1 MLDRSKVAIIAPTWR
16 EHYRTILA
24 KLMVHAA
31 GPGTGPV
38 RAGPVL
44 PPPDQWKLSKVMQVL
59 AEARAPEARQPEE
72 VWKALAE
79 AELPRKVHSVVR
91 SILWKKLPLGER
103 MHRMQMAES
112 DSCPLCNRLEDHEH
126 RVKKCP
132 YLDQPIQ
139 LLRDLY
145 KPVKTPQGIRVEP
158 SRLCLDKPEL
168 SLQWEQGIFMW
179 SAVAALWRYRCEV

>member
-1 MLDRSKVAIIAPTWR
+1 MIRIQDLLKDGALDESKVASIAPTWR
-16 EHYRTILA
+16 GHYRALIS
-24 KLMVHAA
+24 KLMVYA
-31 GPGTGPV
+31 TGPSEGPA

-44 PPPDQWKLSKVMQVL
+44 PPTDQWKVSRVIAAL
-59 AEARAPEARQPEE
+59 AEARAPEARQSEE

-112 DSCPLCNRLEDHEH
+112 DKCPLCNHLEDHKH

-145 KPVKTPQGIRVEP
+145 QPVKDSQGIRV
-158 SRLCLDKPEL
+158 
-168 SLQWEQGIFMW
+168 
-179 SAVAALWRYRCEV
+179 